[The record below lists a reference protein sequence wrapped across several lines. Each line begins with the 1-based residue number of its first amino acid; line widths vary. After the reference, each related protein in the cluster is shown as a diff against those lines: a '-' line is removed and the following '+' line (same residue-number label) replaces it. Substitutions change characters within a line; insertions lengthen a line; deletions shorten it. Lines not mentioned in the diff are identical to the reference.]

1 MSTSQQTASSAS
13 GAEPCSAWWVAG
25 WKRYVDQFTPTW
37 TGSTYCHIGIQRLK
51 AARLRQPNTT
61 MEERGASHELF
72 GFPVVLSASEMMTL
86 IRAMSEKTQNARWFA
101 NNNLFGSREQALREC
116 DQQEAR
122 IAELKAME
130 PQIIKPNA

>member
-1 MSTSQQTASSAS
+1 
-13 GAEPCSAWWVAG
+13 
-25 WKRYVDQFTPTW
+25 
-37 TGSTYCHIGIQRLK
+37 
-51 AARLRQPNTT
+51 